1 MKEFKVP
8 YSTDDHST
16 AVQLYLRLAW
26 GNVWI
31 IYPFFQIF
39 CHLAHKPDKVKLCN
53 KHDLLFQYLYQPM
66 KISTKLR
73 FTCCIHIQNN
83 ADTTLFYDTKNS
95 PTVRKKK
102 ILSKLHPMAT

>member
-16 AVQLYLRLAW
+16 AVPSSGLGYCLD
-26 GNVWI
+26 N

-66 KISTKLR
+66 KISAKFR

-102 ILSKLHPMAT
+102 FLNKFHPMAT